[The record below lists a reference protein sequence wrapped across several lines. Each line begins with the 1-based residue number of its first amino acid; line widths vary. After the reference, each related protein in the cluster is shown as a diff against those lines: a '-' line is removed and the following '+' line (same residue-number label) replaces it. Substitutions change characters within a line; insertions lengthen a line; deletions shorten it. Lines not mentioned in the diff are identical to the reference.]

1 MSITDKIQEVKDDL
15 KKYKRNRSFKKA
27 NAEREKM
34 VELQTSLAKCRGKL
48 EVSLKDFKRTI
59 RSEVEYI
66 HQDQVSSNDIALHE
80 QLLWDSALGY
90 MLIRDAIFALKTVTT
105 YDSIEYGYELLSA
118 AVSQMDR
125 KKAKLPVYGASN
137 KKSRNKYGYLTADPV
152 KQEKIQI
159 LESIF
164 DELKET
170 GDIDACLA
178 RSENKKTGKVDKTD
192 PDYLKSL
199 LSEENKGNSDAVFK
213 IDEI

>member
-15 KKYKRNRSFKKA
+15 KKFKRNRSFKKA

-34 VELQTSLAKCRGKL
+34 VELQTSLAKCRRKL

>member
-15 KKYKRNRSFKKA
+15 KKFKRNRSFKKA
-27 NAEREKM
+27 NAEREKI

-90 MLIRDAIFALKTVTT
+90 MLIRDAIFAHKTVTT

-118 AVSQMDR
+118 AVSQLDR

-178 RSENKKTGKVDKTD
+178 RSENKKTGEVDKTD
-192 PDYLKSL
+192 PNYLKSL
-199 LSEENKGNSDAVFK
+199 LSEENKDNSDAVFK

>member
-15 KKYKRNRSFKKA
+15 KKFKRNRSFKKA
-27 NAEREKM
+27 NAEREKI

-178 RSENKKTGKVDKTD
+178 RSENKKTGEVDKTD
-192 PDYLKSL
+192 PNYLKSL
-199 LSEENKGNSDAVFK
+199 LSEENKDNSDAVFK

>member
-15 KKYKRNRSFKKA
+15 KKFKRNRSFKKA